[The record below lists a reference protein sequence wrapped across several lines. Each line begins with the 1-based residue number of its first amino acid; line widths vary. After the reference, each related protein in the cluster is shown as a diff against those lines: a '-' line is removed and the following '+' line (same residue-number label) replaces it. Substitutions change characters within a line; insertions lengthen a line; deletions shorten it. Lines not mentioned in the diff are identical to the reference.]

1 MIQQDEYRP
10 AAPYRLAGTTYLH
23 LAPQPFTQ
31 LEMPLS
37 RAFQRLVEGSLIAPL
52 PPRPPPHPTLPGFR
66 TDLHC
71 AYHQRAGHD
80 TNNCRRV
87 SSILLDNGFALNVC
101 PLVTVIALGFSPSDF
116 GPSTQTVRAYNG
128 TQRTVIGSRHPLT
141 CFLGRPWIHEAS
153 AIPSSFHQKVIS
165 LEDDSRDM
173 VPMSFDQY
181 NSTLV
186 LSMMRGKSY
195 MPGLGLGHRQQGPR
209 EFAFI
214 VDHDISY
221 GLGYTPSEEDARHM
235 VRLHRNRVRACLSG
249 VPFDY
254 PLRPY
259 TFQLAD
265 YFTRGSEHAP
275 RTEGVDRVPEAVEI
289 QGIQQALGQMCLS
302 SETTEPPK
310 AMIDASS
317 SPDRASVFCMCFPEE
332 IPDYELPMD
341 LGDGSDGVILPE
353 TYMDEMDMI
362 GIGCILDTA
371 LRGPHSVFDMF
382 GVSMIDSDDV
392 TLYD

>member
-1 MIQQDEYRP
+1 
-10 AAPYRLAGTTYLH
+10 
-23 LAPQPFTQ
+23 
-31 LEMPLS
+31 
-37 RAFQRLVEGSLIAPL
+37 
-52 PPRPPPHPTLPGFR
+52 
-66 TDLHC
+66 
-71 AYHQRAGHD
+71 
-80 TNNCRRV
+80 
-87 SSILLDNGFALNVC
+87 
-101 PLVTVIALGFSPSDF
+101 
-116 GPSTQTVRAYNG
+116 
-128 TQRTVIGSRHPLT
+128 
-141 CFLGRPWIHEAS
+141 
-153 AIPSSFHQKVIS
+153 
-165 LEDDSRDM
+165 M

-289 QGIQQALGQMCLS
+289 QGIQKALGQMCLS

-392 TLYD
+392 TLYAFALTQWT